1 MLNLPP
7 FPDNTP
13 SDWKGMTLREI
24 QMRRMLVQA
33 RMEIEKYRM
42 DISLTRLRD
51 NNPLTKFGS
60 FTSRLAGAFSIA
72 EYIFFGIKAIKWIWP
87 FFRSKK

>member
-1 MLNLPP
+1 
-7 FPDNTP
+7 
-13 SDWKGMTLREI
+13 MTLREI

-51 NNPLTKFGS
+51 SDPLAKFGS

-87 FFRSKK
+87 FFRGKK